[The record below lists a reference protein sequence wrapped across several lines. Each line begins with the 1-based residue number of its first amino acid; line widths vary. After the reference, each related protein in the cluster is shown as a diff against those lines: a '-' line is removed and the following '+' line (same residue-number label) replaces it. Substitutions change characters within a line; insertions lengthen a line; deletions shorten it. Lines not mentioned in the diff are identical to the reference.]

1 MKAAI
6 NELGPM
12 YWASIKNGK
21 FSVYDRGT
29 VHEYTKIR
37 GQIVGQYMK
46 DDEYQGKKYRICLLH
61 TVYEGERCIISVRT
75 DSGYFRTLCN
85 YLSYAK
91 QWNREN
97 AVFLFAPSYKEQDGK
112 KISALF
118 VQDVETN
125 RWLKQLHTKETG
137 TLPAPKL
144 VRINN
149 ADVWDWSDVVTFYE
163 QFIISTY
170 SQGWPDDIE
179 PARPT
184 MPAELAD
191 VPAAYPDDLPF

>member
-12 YWASIKNGK
+12 YWASIKNGR

-29 VHEYTKIR
+29 VHEYIKIR

-91 QWNREN
+91 QWRREH

-125 RWLKQLHTKETG
+125 KWLKQLHTKETG

-170 SQGWPDDIE
+170 PQGWPDDIE

-191 VPAAYPDDLPF
+191 VPAADPDDLPF

>member
-21 FSVYDRGT
+21 FSVYDRGM

-85 YLSYAK
+85 YLSSAK
-91 QWNREN
+91 AAGREN
-97 AVFLFAPSYKEQDGK
+97 AVFVFAPSYKEQDGK
-112 KISALF
+112 KIAALF
-118 VQDVETN
+118 LQDAEFSN
-125 RWLKQLHTKETG
+125 WFKAFHTKETG
-137 TLPAPKL
+137 TLPAPKI
-144 VRINN
+144 VRVNN
-149 ADVWDWSDVVTFYE
+149 TDVWDWSETVTFYE
-163 QFIISTY
+163 RFIISTY
-170 SQGWPDDIE
+170 PQGWPNDPA

-184 MPAELAD
+184 IPAELAD
-191 VPAAYPDDLPF
+191 VPPADPDDLPF